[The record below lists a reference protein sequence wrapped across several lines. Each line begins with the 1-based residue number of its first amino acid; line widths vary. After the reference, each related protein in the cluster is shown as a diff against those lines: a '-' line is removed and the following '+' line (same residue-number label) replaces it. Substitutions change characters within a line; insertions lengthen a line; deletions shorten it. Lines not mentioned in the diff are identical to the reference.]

1 MISVCE
7 TPHEIRDEKQ
17 RKCCHIVEVCRW
29 ILGVVF
35 AQTFGAL
42 DGILFVADLLQECCL
57 FRLGVGK
64 IGVVLCGDLI
74 QRRFREE
81 LLYIARE
88 PVSILVGMA
97 LIVLFSMDS
106 RWRFPL
112 LTAKQD
118 LAGFGSGTL

>member
-1 MISVCE
+1 M
-7 TPHEIRDEKQ
+7 TATKM
-17 RKCCHIVEVCRW
+17 
-29 ILGVVF
+29 
-35 AQTFGAL
+35 
-42 DGILFVADLLQECCL
+42 LLTSRTMKKL
-57 FRLGVGK
+57 S
-64 IGVVLCGDLI
+64 LI
-74 QRRFREE
+74 NSLRVTFREE

>member
-1 MISVCE
+1 MTATAMLLTSRTIKRLSFRKSLRV
-7 TPHEIRDEKQ
+7 TFHE
-17 RKCCHIVEVCRW
+17 
-29 ILGVVF
+29 
-35 AQTFGAL
+35 A
-42 DGILFVADLLQECCL
+42 
-57 FRLGVGK
+57 
-64 IGVVLCGDLI
+64 
-74 QRRFREE
+74 
-81 LLYIARE
+81 LLYIAKE

>member
-1 MISVCE
+1 M
-7 TPHEIRDEKQ
+7 TATKM
-17 RKCCHIVEVCRW
+17 
-29 ILGVVF
+29 
-35 AQTFGAL
+35 
-42 DGILFVADLLQECCL
+42 LLTSRTMKKL
-57 FRLGVGK
+57 S
-64 IGVVLCGDLI
+64 LI
-74 QRRFREE
+74 NSLRVTFREE

-88 PVSILVGMA
+88 PVSILGRHG

>member
-1 MISVCE
+1 M
-7 TPHEIRDEKQ
+7 TATKM
-17 RKCCHIVEVCRW
+17 
-29 ILGVVF
+29 
-35 AQTFGAL
+35 
-42 DGILFVADLLQECCL
+42 LLTSRTMKKL
-57 FRLGVGK
+57 SFINSLKVT
-64 IGVVLCGDLI
+64 
-74 QRRFREE
+74 FREE

-88 PVSILVGMA
+88 PVSILIGMA